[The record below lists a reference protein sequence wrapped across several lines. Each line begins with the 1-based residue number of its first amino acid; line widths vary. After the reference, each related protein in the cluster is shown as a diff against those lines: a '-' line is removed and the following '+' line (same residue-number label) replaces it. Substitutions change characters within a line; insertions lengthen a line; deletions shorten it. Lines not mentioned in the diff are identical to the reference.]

1 MMEIQ
6 VDRLTL
12 GQTIQAL
19 KKTSEGLTR
28 LEVEFPDKYIIR
40 KIMTMKQLVDSL
52 NEQELIFEGNGE
64 TSYKS

>member
-1 MMEIQ
+1 MEIQ

-52 NEQELIFEGNGE
+52 DEPELIFEGNGE
-64 TSYKS
+64 TNYKS

>member
-52 NEQELIFEGNGE
+52 DEQELMFEGNGE